1 MKTRAAVMWEAGKP
15 WDVVELELDPPK
27 AGEVL
32 IKFTASGMC
41 HSDDHLRTGD
51 LPPAAYPMIGGHEGA
66 GIVEQVGEGV
76 LDIAP
81 GDHVVCSFLPTCGR
95 CRWWFQTA
103 SGRDGTDVEHADVA
117 ADGGSQHA
125 DADESPDALIYF
137 CLALTSGTN
146 EHSLTEPNH
155 SRGGETC
162 RYVDN
167 DIPLE
172 KAALVGC
179 GVPTGWG
186 SAVYAAEVRPG
197 DSVVIF
203 GIGGIGINAVQGA
216 KHAGARHIIAV
227 DPVEFKREKAL
238 EFGATHAVSSGPE
251 AIETAY
257 AVTNGVGADS
267 AIITVGVVTS
277 QVVEDAFNA
286 TRKIGTTVVVGLGNI
301 AENTVQIN
309 GDILTLFQKTIKGS
323 LFGNSNPMHDIKN
336 ILSLYKDGLYKLDE
350 LVTKEY
356 TLDQINEGYEDMAAG
371 VNLRG
376 VIRY

>member
-1 MKTRAAVMWEAGKP
+1 VKTRAAVMWEAGKP

-32 IKFTASGMC
+32 LKFAASGMC

-51 LPPAAYPMIGGHEGA
+51 LPPAAYPMVGGHEGA
-66 GIVEQVGEGV
+66 GVVEQVGEGV

-95 CRWWFQTA
+95 CRWCSTGHQNLCD
-103 SGRDGTDVEHADVA
+103 SGANLLSGSMMDGTFRFH
-117 ADGGSQHA
+117 
-125 DADESPDALIYF
+125 
-137 CLALTSGTN
+137 SGEQDLGAMCMLGTFS
-146 EHSLTEPNH
+146 ERAVV
-155 SRGGETC
+155 SRNSVVK
-162 RYVDN
+162 VDD

-186 SAVYAAEVRPG
+186 SAVYAAEVKPG
-197 DSVVIF
+197 ETVVIF

-267 AIITVGVVTS
+267 AIITVGVVDT
-277 QVVEDAFNA
+277 QVVEEAFNA

-323 LFGNSNPMHDIKN
+323 LFGNSNPMFDIKN

>member
-1 MKTRAAVMWEAGKP
+1 
-15 WDVVELELDPPK
+15 
-27 AGEVL
+27 
-32 IKFTASGMC
+32 
-41 HSDDHLRTGD
+41 
-51 LPPAAYPMIGGHEGA
+51 MIGGHEGA

-95 CRWWFQTA
+95 CRWCSTGHQNLCD
-103 SGRDGTDVEHADVA
+103 SGANLLAGSMMDGTFRFH
-117 ADGGSQHA
+117 
-125 DADESPDALIYF
+125 
-137 CLALTSGTN
+137 SGEQDLGAMCMLGTFS
-146 EHSLTEPNH
+146 ERAVV
-155 SRGGETC
+155 SRNSVVK
-162 RYVDN
+162 VDD

-197 DSVVIF
+197 DTVVIF

-227 DPVEFKREKAL
+227 DPVAFKREKAL
-238 EFGATHAVSSGPE
+238 EFGATHAVSTGPE

-257 AVTNGVGADS
+257 GVTNGVGADS
-267 AIITVGVVTS
+267 AIITVGVVDS
-277 QVVEDAFNA
+277 QVVEEAFNS

-301 AENTVQIN
+301 AENTIQIN